1 MRNEKYKCSKKCL
14 KKTEYILNDK
24 DTNKS
29 DGIISDPL
37 GSYTG
42 VAVEKNEKPVQDA
55 DDL

>member
-1 MRNEKYKCSKKCL
+1 MKNCKNKCAKNNV
-14 KKTEYILNDK
+14 KKTEYVLNDK
-24 DTNKS
+24 DTNRK

-42 VAVEKNEKPVQDA
+42 VAVQKDEKPVQDA